1 MANMTKNKVVTGLI
15 GQSLFALKFFFV
27 LSTLVIIFNL
37 MFSMNPVK
45 AQSGS
50 QQNIRSLIEQARN
63 AWVIR
68 DVDALTELFT
78 LDGELIV
85 PGQRS
90 KGRARIREQIANFA
104 QQYTDVNIT
113 IQRIVIDGNQ
123 AAVEWHYEDTEKSTG
138 KRNQADDA
146 IILEVKDGQI
156 CYWREY
162 FDIYSSAQPY

>member
-1 MANMTKNKVVTGLI
+1 MTKIKAFISLH
-15 GQSLFALKFFFV
+15 GQSVFALGLFFV
-27 LSTLVIIFNL
+27 LSTLFIIFNL
-37 MFSMNPVK
+37 TFSMNPVT
-45 AQSGS
+45 AQNRS

-63 AWVIR
+63 AWVTR
-68 DVDALTELFT
+68 DVDTLTELFT
-78 LDGELIV
+78 DDGELIV

-90 KGRARIREQIANFA
+90 RGRARIREQIANFA
-104 QQYTDVNIT
+104 QKYMDVNIT

-138 KRNQADDA
+138 KRSQADDA

-162 FDIYSSAQPY
+162 FDTYSSTQPN

>member
-1 MANMTKNKVVTGLI
+1 MTKKKTVTGLI
-15 GQSLFALKFFFV
+15 GQFLFTLKFFFV

-37 MFSMNPVK
+37 TFNMNPAT
-45 AQSGS
+45 AQNES
-50 QQNIRSLIEQARN
+50 QQNIRSLIEQAKN
-63 AWVIR
+63 AWISR
-68 DVDALTELFT
+68 DIDAITELFT

-85 PGQRS
+85 PGQIS
-90 KGRARIREQIANFA
+90 KGRARIREQLANFA
-104 QQYTDVNIT
+104 QQYIDVNIT

-162 FDIYSSAQPY
+162 FDTHSSTQPS